1 MGFVI
6 VLIVGVLGIAY
17 NLNLFLKDKKNF
29 NAILRIIA
37 LIGLLSLYTYND
49 YFA

>member
-1 MGFVI
+1 MGFI
-6 VLIVGVLGIAY
+6 VVVIVGVLGIAY
-17 NLNLFLKDKKNF
+17 NFNLYLKDRKNF